1 MIILLNVGRFLMMAW
16 IVYGL
21 LIIFAP
27 GILHRQPDQTSGI
40 VQVIVAYALGY
51 LMDRAVAVVRRRRA
65 ALVVGGPPSDDAG
78 SI

>member
-1 MIILLNVGRFLMMAW
+1 MGRLLMMAW
-16 IVYGL
+16 VVYGL

-51 LMDRAVAVVRRRRA
+51 LMDRALSVVRRRKA
-65 ALVVGGPPSDDAG
+65 ALVAGDPPSNDAG

>member
-1 MIILLNVGRFLMMAW
+1 MIILLNMGRLLMAAW

-27 GILHRQPDQTSGI
+27 SILHRQPDQTSGI

-51 LMDRAVAVVRRRRA
+51 LMDRALSVVRRRRA
-65 ALVVGGPPSDDAG
+65 ALSVGGPPSNDAG

>member
-1 MIILLNVGRFLMMAW
+1 MGRLLMMAW
-16 IVYGL
+16 VVYGL

-27 GILHRQPDQTSGI
+27 SILHRQPDQTSGI

-51 LMDRAVAVVRRRRA
+51 LMDRALSVVRRRKA
-65 ALVVGGPPSDDAG
+65 ALVAGDPPSNGAG

>member
-1 MIILLNVGRFLMMAW
+1 MIILLNMGRLLMAAW

-27 GILHRQPDQTSGI
+27 SILHRPPDQTSGI

-51 LMDRAVAVVRRRRA
+51 LMDRALSVVRRRRA
-65 ALVVGGPPSDDAG
+65 ALSVGGPPSNDAG

>member
-1 MIILLNVGRFLMMAW
+1 MIMLLNVGRILMMAW
-16 IVYGL
+16 VVYGL

-51 LMDRAVAVVRRRRA
+51 LMDRALSVVRRRRA
-65 ALVVGGPPSDDAG
+65 ALADQGP
-78 SI
+78 